1 MDREPHLKT
10 NGTATL
16 AAALLLA
23 ATTQLHAGN
32 IPPRPAYLQAAAD
45 TGDELTRTSLT
56 GRFSRYDAATGRIWI
71 DDFVYQLSSDHRVIG
86 SSTKLGL
93 LSAIQYLETV
103 EFKTAPNPKQPSIPY
118 IVEIRRK

>member
-1 MDREPHLKT
+1 MDRDPHLKT

-45 TGDELTRTSLT
+45 TGGEPARRSLT
-56 GRFSRYDAATGRIWI
+56 GRFSRYDAAGRIWI

-103 EFKTAPNPKQPSIPY
+103 EFTTAPNPKQPSIPY